1 MLKRDGLKMA
11 HVLLDEE
18 LEKDSKIGTKLNSN
32 KQAFKNEIC
41 DLERKLEGLER
52 KMHNID
58 VQSNE
63 SEER

>member
-1 MLKRDGLKMA
+1 MA

-18 LEKDSKIGTKLNSN
+18 LEKDSKTGAKLNSN
-32 KQAFKNEIC
+32 KQTFKNEIC